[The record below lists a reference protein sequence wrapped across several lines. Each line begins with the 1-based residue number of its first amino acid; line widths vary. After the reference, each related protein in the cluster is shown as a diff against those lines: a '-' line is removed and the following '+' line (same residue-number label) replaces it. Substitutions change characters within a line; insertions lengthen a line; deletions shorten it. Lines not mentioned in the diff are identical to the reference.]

1 MTFEQKLT
9 QYLSRGEDLPEDVE
23 QRIMNDF
30 ADSIPYGTLTGDDD
44 TLDNWIFD
52 NQDEIIDF
60 YDLRTHAFLIEDPDF
75 GMKNNNQK

>member
-1 MTFEQKLT
+1 MTFKDQLVAFLAGGDFT
-9 QYLSRGEDLPEDVE
+9 DAIYDQVY
-23 QRIMNDF
+23 NDF

-75 GMKNNNQK
+75 GTKNNNQK

>member
-9 QYLSRGEDLPEDVE
+9 QFLKFGDDLPEDVE

-30 ADSIPYGTLTGDDD
+30 ADSIPYTTLTGDDD

-52 NQDEIIDF
+52 NYEMVVDF
-60 YDLRTHAFLIEDPDF
+60 YGLGTEI
-75 GMKNNNQK
+75 NNQK

>member
-1 MTFEQKLT
+1 MTFEQKLI
-9 QYLSRGEDLPEDVE
+9 QFLAKGDDLPEDVE

-52 NQDEIIDF
+52 NYDMIVEF
-60 YDLRTHAFLIEDPDF
+60 YSLDIAAS
-75 GMKNNNQK
+75 

>member
-9 QYLSRGEDLPEDVE
+9 QFLTRGDDLPEDVAAKITE
-23 QRIMNDF
+23 DF

-52 NQDEIIDF
+52 NQEEIIDF
-60 YDLRTHAFLIEDPDF
+60 YDLGIENISCAPAKEK
-75 GMKNNNQK
+75 G